1 MDNQN
6 FNFNEPVEIQNVSSE
21 IMSKTFTARV
31 FSWMFLGLLVTGLV
45 SYIFAATPSLIGLL
59 LTQTATGGVS
69 MSVLGWV
76 IMFAPLGLVLLMGA
90 GMSKLSYPAMIG
102 VFLVYA
108 GLMGMSLSF
117 IFLAYTASSIF
128 TVFLISAG
136 MFGAMALVGY
146 TTHTDLTK
154 FGSLMMM
161 LLVGII
167 IASIVNLFMHSSSFS
182 YMLSFLCVAVFT
194 GLTAYDVQKIKRIGA
209 QINADG
215 STTGKMAIW
224 GALSIYLDFVNL
236 FLALLRI
243 FGNRR

>member
-1 MDNQN
+1 MENSN
-6 FNFNEPVEIQNVSSE
+6 FNFQEPIEIQNVSSE
-21 IMSKTFTARV
+21 VMSKTFTAKV
-31 FSWMFLGLLVTGLV
+31 FSWMFVGLLVTGLV

-59 LTQTATGGVS
+59 ITQTATGMS

-76 IMFAPLGLVLLMGA
+76 VMLAPLGLVLLMGA
-90 GMSKLSYPAMIG
+90 GMSRLSYPAMVA

-117 IFLAYTASSIF
+117 IFLAYTMSSIF
-128 TVFLISAG
+128 VVFLIAAA
-136 MFGAMALVGY
+136 MFGVMAVLGY
-146 TTHTDLTK
+146 TTSTDLTK
-154 FGSLMMM
+154 FGSLMYM
-161 LLVGII
+161 LLIGVI
-167 IASIVNLFMHSSSFS
+167 IASLVNVFMHSSSFS
-182 YMLSFLCVAVFT
+182 YMISFICVAIFT
-194 GLTAYDVQKIKRIGA
+194 GLTAYDVQKIKNIGA

-224 GALSIYLDFVNL
+224 GALSIYLDFINL